1 MRTPNQRKWNVGRPE
16 AWRLSR
22 AANALEMK
30 DAPPEGATVAAV
42 AAEEDDRAAVAAAV
56 TAVAGVADR
65 AAVAAVLAAVA
76 EEDDRATAPVV
87 HAKAAVGLPGGR
99 QILCTVSHE
108 ACH

>member
-1 MRTPNQRKWNVGRPE
+1 MRTPNQREWNVGRPE

-42 AAEEDDRAAVAAAV
+42 AAEED
-56 TAVAGVADR
+56 DR